1 MKKRAGLMYILVV
14 ALSLTISACAS
25 VPLAPPEMDMKA
37 KNMAAPKDK
46 ALVYLYRNE
55 SMGGAVKLTV
65 NVDGRYAGQTAAKTY
80 FMWLLPPG
88 KHEFTS
94 IAEDTTKVN
103 LDARAGETYYLWQ
116 EVKMGL
122 WGPRSNLQIVDKTT
136 GKKGVGESLLIAEPA
151 AQ

>member
-1 MKKRAGLMYILVV
+1 MR
-14 ALSLTISACAS
+14 
-25 VPLAPPEMDMKA
+25 
-37 KNMAAPKDK
+37 
-46 ALVYLYRNE
+46 
-55 SMGGAVKLTV
+55 
-65 NVDGRYAGQTAAKTY
+65 
-80 FMWLLPPG
+80 PPG